1 MWSAATNEA
10 VLKIERKAG
19 NDVLTIL
26 NEVVEWESRVSKN
39 YVDVKRGQ
47 RY

>member
-1 MWSAATNEA
+1 VWSAATNEA
-10 VLKIERKAG
+10 VLKIERKAA
-19 NDVLTIL
+19 NDALTIL